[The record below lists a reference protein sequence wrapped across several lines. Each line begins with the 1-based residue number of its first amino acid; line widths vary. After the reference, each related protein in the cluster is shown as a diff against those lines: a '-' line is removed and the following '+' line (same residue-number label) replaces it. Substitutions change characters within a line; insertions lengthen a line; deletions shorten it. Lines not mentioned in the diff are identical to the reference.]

1 MAKIINDI
9 YTFIVSA
16 YTGCLI
22 VVSSAYLE
30 EGGDA
35 GGGPD
40 SPVEVHIV
48 RVIPP

>member
-1 MAKIINDI
+1 MINDI
-9 YTFIVSA
+9 YFYSFCKSTFIV
-16 YTGCLI
+16 
-22 VVSSAYLE
+22 VRSAYLE

-40 SPVEVHIV
+40 CPVEVHIV

>member
-1 MAKIINDI
+1 MI

-16 YTGCLI
+16 KVLI